1 MLLDNYKYICQ
12 IKFVKSFRL
21 TEFTPDSCIAASTG
35 CEADVILVIDK
46 SGSMRSYYTELL
58 EFCKKLVTG
67 LDRRSRIGIVVFNHI
82 ATTEVSGTTLRN
94 IKSRAVSII
103 VCRTDLM
110 ECVAEDLRL
119 LQCMNTLKTL
129 LLNSALNV

>member
-1 MLLDNYKYICQ
+1 
-12 IKFVKSFRL
+12 
-21 TEFTPDSCIAASTG
+21 
-35 CEADVILVIDK
+35 
-46 SGSMRSYYTELL
+46 MRSYYTELL